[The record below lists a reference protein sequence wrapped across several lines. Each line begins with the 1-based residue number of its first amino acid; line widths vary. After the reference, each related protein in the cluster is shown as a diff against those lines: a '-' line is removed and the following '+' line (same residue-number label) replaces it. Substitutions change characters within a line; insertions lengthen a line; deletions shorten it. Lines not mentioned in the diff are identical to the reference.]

1 MRKQRLSEGLL
12 SMVFTL
18 LHYVHA
24 YIIYKVLK
32 KRLDLTGLIIG
43 SFLPDLEIP
52 VIILLGFHYPFDRL
66 ILHSFLGC
74 LMLSWLIGFLAY
86 PVYSKVVRRILNV
99 KLGKISTFKYAL
111 SVEVSALIHVLI
123 DSMHHEYNPLLWPIT
138 AENVDEF
145 VLFGNWLK
153 ASIFMHTLFTLFML
167 TIIHEEI
174 GLWKIAKNV
183 FDISFLKT
191 CIAKLLTLNSLE

>member
-1 MRKQRLSEGLL
+1 
-12 SMVFTL
+12 
-18 LHYVHA
+18 
-24 YIIYKVLK
+24 
-32 KRLDLTGLIIG
+32 
-43 SFLPDLEIP
+43 
-52 VIILLGFHYPFDRL
+52 
-66 ILHSFLGC
+66 
-74 LMLSWLIGFLAY
+74 MLSWLIGFLAY

-99 KLGKISTFKYAL
+99 KLGKISMFKYAL

-138 AENVDEF
+138 VENVDEF

-153 ASIFMHTLFTLFML
+153 ASIFMHTLFTLSML
-167 TIIHEEI
+167 TIIHEEV

-183 FDISFLKT
+183 TDIGFLKT